1 MTFLYKA
8 DPVRGAEWAALFAEK
23 APDLPFRIWPD
34 FGDPGRVRY
43 LAAWLPP
50 DDLERRF
57 PNLELLFS
65 VGAGIDQ
72 FDLGALPPDLPVV
85 RMTEPGITA
94 GMVEYV
100 TMAVLGLHR
109 DLPAYLDGQRRR
121 EWRPLRVQPAAKR
134 RVGVLGL
141 GRLARAVLDRLAAFG
156 FPLAGWSRSRRE
168 IPGVACHAGP
178 DELPA
183 MLERSDILV
192 CLLPLTDATRGI
204 LGAGLF
210 SRLPQGAALVHV
222 GRGPQLDHDALLAAL
237 DGGRLS
243 AVWLDVTEP
252 EPLPADHRLWS
263 HPKVVL
269 TPHIASMTQ
278 PETAVDLVLDAIRRH
293 RAGEPLP
300 GLVDR
305 ARGY

>member
-1 MTFLYKA
+1 MGGAFRGEGA
-8 DPVRGAEWAALFAEK
+8 GPV
-23 APDLPFRIWPD
+23 LPLWPD
-34 FGDPGRVRY
+34 VGDPGSVRY

-50 DDLERRF
+50 EDLEQRF

-72 FDLGALPPDLPVV
+72 FDLEALPPELPVI

-109 DLPAYLDGQRRR
+109 DLPAYLDQQRRR
-121 EWRPLRVQPAAKR
+121 EWRPLRVHSAAKR
-134 RVGVLGL
+134 RAGVLGL
-141 GRLARAVLDRLAAFG
+141 GMLARAVLDRLAAFG
-156 FPLAGWSRSRRE
+156 FPLAGWSRSRRAISRVE
-168 IPGVACHAGP
+168 CYAGP
-178 DELPA
+178 DELTA
-183 MLERSDILV
+183 MLERTDILV
-192 CLLPLTDATRGI
+192 CLLPLTDQTRGV
-204 LGAGLF
+204 LGADLF
-210 SRLPQGAALVHV
+210 ARLPQGAGLVHV

-243 AVWLDVTEP
+243 AAWLDVTEP

-263 HPKVVL
+263 HPKIVL

-278 PETAVDLVLDAIRRH
+278 PETAVDLVLESIRRR

>member
-72 FDLGALPPDLPVV
+72 FDLKALPPDLPVI

-100 TMAVLGLHR
+100 TMAVLGVHR
-109 DLPAYLDGQRRR
+109 DLPAYLDQQRRR
-121 EWRPLRVQPAAKR
+121 EWRPIRVHPVAKR

-141 GRLARAVLDRLAAFG
+141 GMLARAVLERLAAFG

-168 IPGVACHAGP
+168 IAGVDCYAGP

-183 MLERSDILV
+183 MLERTDILV
-192 CLLPLTDATRGI
+192 CLLPLTDETRGL
-204 LGAGLF
+204 LGADLF
-210 SRLPQGAALVHV
+210 SRLPQVAGLVHV

-243 AVWLDVTEP
+243 AAWLDVTEP

>member
-34 FGDPGRVRY
+34 VGDPASVRY

-50 DDLERRF
+50 DDLDRRF
-57 PNLELLFS
+57 PKLELLFS

-72 FDLGALPPDLPVV
+72 FDLGALPPELPVI

-109 DLPAYLDGQRRR
+109 DLPAYLDQQRRP
-121 EWRPLRVQPAAKR
+121 EWRPLRVRPAAKR

-141 GRLARAVLDRLAAFG
+141 GMLARAVLDRLAAFG
-156 FPLAGWSRSRRE
+156 FPLAGWSRSRRAV
-168 IPGVACHAGP
+168 PGVDCYAGP

-183 MLERSDILV
+183 ILERTDILV
-192 CLLPLTDATRGI
+192 CLLPLTDETRGI
-204 LGAGLF
+204 LGADLF

-222 GRGPQLDHDALLAAL
+222 GRGSQLDHDALLAAL

-243 AVWLDVTEP
+243 AAWLDVTEP
-252 EPLPADHRLWS
+252 EPLPADHRLWL

-278 PETAVDLVLDAIRRH
+278 PETAVDLVLESIRRH

>member
-1 MTFLYKA
+1 
-8 DPVRGAEWAALFAEK
+8 
-23 APDLPFRIWPD
+23 
-34 FGDPGRVRY
+34 VRY

-50 DDLERRF
+50 DDLDRRF

-109 DLPAYLDGQRRR
+109 DLPAYLDQQRRR
-121 EWRPLRVQPAAKR
+121 EWRLIRVHPAAKH
-134 RVGVLGL
+134 RVGV
-141 GRLARAVLDRLAAFG
+141 LARAVLDRLAAFG
-156 FPLAGWSRSRRE
+156 FPLAGWSRNRRA
-168 IPGVACHAGP
+168 IPRVECYAGR

-183 MLERSDILV
+183 MLERTDILV
-192 CLLPLTDATRGI
+192 CLLPLTDQTRRV
-204 LGAGLF
+204 LGADLF
-210 SRLPQGAALVHV
+210 ARLPQGAGLVHV

-237 DGGRLS
+237 DDGRLS
-243 AVWLDVTEP
+243 AAWLDVTEP

-278 PETAVDLVLDAIRRH
+278 PETAVDLVLDSIRRH